1 MIRLERR
8 KPSKTR
14 VERALQTVAKQPSEV
29 GATNWIF
36 AKEILMLDA
45 LLSKWPSIEA
55 EVQAVQVGP
64 AVMLSAPGEMFVEL
78 GLDIRKRSKFPI
90 TMPVELA
97 NGSIGYIPTEEA
109 LGERGGGY
117 ETRLTSYSNAEPAAG
132 RKFVETAVQLAAQLT
147 PGAFPERPKPRSFQ
161 PDPNG
166 PAPRPWSYG
175 NVPPELS

>member
-1 MIRLERR
+1 MQLALQAVAQ
-8 KPSKTR
+8 KPSPSAMTDWVFDKKT
-14 VERALQTVAKQPSEV
+14 V
-29 GATNWIF
+29 
-36 AKEILMLDA
+36 MLDA
-45 LLSKWPSIEA
+45 HISKWPTIDA
-55 EVQAVQVGP
+55 EVQAIQVGP

-78 GLDIRKRSKFPI
+78 GLEIRAGSRFPI

-109 LGERGGGY
+109 LSEGGGGY

-132 RKFVETAVQLAAQLT
+132 RRFVETAVQLASQLK
-147 PGAFPERPKPRSFQ
+147 PGGMPQRPKAGAFQ

-175 NVPPELS
+175 NVAPEIS